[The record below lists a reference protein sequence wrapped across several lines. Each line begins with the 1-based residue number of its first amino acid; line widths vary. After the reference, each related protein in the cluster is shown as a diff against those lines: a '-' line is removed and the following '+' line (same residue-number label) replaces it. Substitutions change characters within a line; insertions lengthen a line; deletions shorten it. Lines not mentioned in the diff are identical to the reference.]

1 MTQPPAGGA
10 ERVRSL
16 ARVLD
21 SAIRVPGTNIR
32 FGLDSVIGLIP
43 GVGDL
48 TGAAL
53 SGYIVL
59 TAARMGVPSAVLG
72 RMLLN
77 LGLDTLVGTVPLL
90 GDLFDVGFRS
100 NTRNAA
106 LLDRYLERPLEARRS
121 SKLAIWAALAGVA
134 LLALV
139 GVGLTIMVVRGL
151 NWLAAR

>member
-21 SAIRVPGTNIR
+21 SAIRIPGTNIR
-32 FGLDSVIGLIP
+32 FGLDSVVGLIP

-90 GDLFDVGFRS
+90 GDLFDVGFRA

-121 SKLAIWAALAGVA
+121 SQLAIWAALAGVA

>member
-90 GDLFDVGFRS
+90 GDLFDVGFRA

>member
-21 SAIRVPGTNIR
+21 SAIRIPGTNIR
-32 FGLDSVIGLIP
+32 FGLDSVVGLIP

-90 GDLFDVGFRS
+90 GDLFDVGFRA